1 MERLR
6 HDLTRALSLC
16 FGLRKHRKR
25 ITDGG
30 FSLIETMI
38 ALSIFTVGIMAV
50 GAMLVY
56 STRTRVFN
64 SQLNKATSIA
74 HSHLEY
80 IREVAIREVDVRYGA
95 VLNFNYILSRDP
107 NYGTIQTFL
116 VPGLLSG
123 SPGYAAA
130 VADLDTKVTGGL
142 ITSDDRE
149 VYIDEIMV
157 LYDDGDMD
165 NHGDEVAGDGIWSSL
180 EYINM
185 DTEEIKTPARYN
197 ALSAAERR
205 EWGWILRRRTILEPI
220 AVNEVAA
227 GDTRRTLSHATL
239 NAADITDTSGADLV
253 QLTVECAWEDMTG
266 TERSISFD
274 TIIARTSM

>member
-1 MERLR
+1 MKRIR
-6 HDLTRALSLC
+6 RGLTGVLSRC
-16 FGLRKHRKR
+16 FGLHKQRKLL
-25 ITDGG
+25 TNGG

-50 GAMLVY
+50 GAMLIY

-74 HSHLEY
+74 HSHIED
-80 IREVAIREVDVRYGA
+80 IRKVAIREVDVRYSS
-95 VLNFNYILSRDP
+95 VLNFNYVLSRDP
-107 NYGTIQTFL
+107 NYGTIQGYHL
-116 VPGLLSG
+116 PGLLSG
-123 SPGYAAA
+123 TTGYNA
-130 VADLDTKVTGGL
+130 VVSDLDTKVAGGL
-142 ITSDDRE
+142 ITADERD
-149 VYIDEIMV
+149 VFIDEILV

-197 ALSAAERR
+197 ALTAAEKKK
-205 EWGWILRRRTILEPI
+205 WSWILNRRTILEPI
-220 AVNEVAA
+220 AVSEVAP
-227 GDTRRTLSHATL
+227 GDTRRTISHATL
-239 NAADITDTSGADLV
+239 NTADITDTSGADLV
-253 QLTVECAWEDMTG
+253 QLTVECTWNDMTA

-274 TIIARTSM
+274 TIIARSSM